1 MILLRPTPVLDT
13 VVGMEPKSWRDR
25 VHEEETLLEQLN
37 GLVSDA
43 ATRRAEALR
52 EGVADLGT
60 VADVARDLGRSWQ
73 AVDQAL
79 KRDERKRKKA
89 SKPDATTTE

>member
-1 MILLRPTPVLDT
+1 MN
-13 VVGMEPKSWRDR
+13 PKSWRDR
-25 VHEEETLLEQLN
+25 VHDEEKLLEQLN

-52 EGVADLGT
+52 EGVAQLGT

-89 SKPDATTTE
+89 SEPNAPTTE

>member
-1 MILLRPTPVLDT
+1 
-13 VVGMEPKSWRDR
+13 MEPMSWRDR
-25 VHEEETLLEQLN
+25 ILGEEKLLEQLN

-52 EGVADLGT
+52 EGVAELGT
-60 VADVARDLGRSWQ
+60 VADVARELGRSWQ

-79 KRDERKRKKA
+79 KRDELKRKKA
-89 SKPDATTTE
+89 SEPDASTTE